1 MGGLNA
7 VLEVSELGLCR
18 GEKRLLEG
26 LNFNLYAGQ
35 VLVILGPNGAGKS
48 SLLLALNGLIN
59 HVEGE
64 IKLQGAA
71 LTDFS
76 RLALA
81 REVAWQGDL
90 PPTEFGLTVQQ
101 RLDLVSHDSAVDA
114 AVAIA
119 ELALENLL
127 PRALGELSAGER
139 QRVELAALMLRTA
152 PVWLLDEPTAH
163 LDLKHQ
169 RQCLQMLRRE
179 AQQGRAIV
187 VVLHDIQQAQAI
199 AEQVILVDG
208 KGNVAVGNALDMLS
222 QKRLSKLFDTPLIR
236 QGEIL
241 LADYMGDS
249 DESER

>member
-1 MGGLNA
+1 MKGLNA
-7 VLEVSELGLCR
+7 VLDIFGLGLCR
-18 GEKRLLEG
+18 GEKRLLQG
-26 LNFNLYAGQ
+26 LDFNLYAGQ
-35 VLVILGPNGAGKS
+35 VLVVLGPNGAGKS
-48 SLLLALNGLIN
+48 SLLLALNGLIERA
-59 HVEGE
+59 EGE
-64 IKLQGAA
+64 ISLQGVC
-71 LTDFS
+71 LSDFS
-76 RLALA
+76 RLDLA

-114 AVAIA
+114 GVAIA
-119 ELALENLL
+119 EMDLKNLL

-179 AQQGRAIV
+179 SEQGRAIV

-199 AEQVILVDG
+199 AEQVVLMDG
-208 KGNVAVGNALDMLS
+208 KGNAAVGHAADMLT
-222 QKRLSKLFDTPLIR
+222 QKRLSELFDMPLIR

-241 LADYMGDS
+241 LADYMGDA
-249 DESER
+249 DESAR

>member
-1 MGGLNA
+1 MNALNA
-7 VLEVSELGLCR
+7 VFEVSGLGLCR

-26 LNFNLYAGQ
+26 LDFNLYAGQ

-48 SLLLALNGLIN
+48 SLLLALNGLIDSAD
-59 HVEGE
+59 GD
-64 IKLQGAA
+64 IKLQG
-71 LTDFS
+71 LRLSDFS
-76 RLALA
+76 RLDLA
-81 REVAWQGDL
+81 AEVAWQGDL

-114 AVAIA
+114 GMAIA
-119 ELALENLL
+119 ELELENLL

-208 KGNVAVGNALDMLS
+208 KGHVAVGNALNVLT
-222 QKRLSKLFDTPLIR
+222 QERLSKLFDTPLIR
-236 QGEIL
+236 QSDAL
-241 LADYMGDS
+241 VPNYMGDS
-249 DESER
+249 DESAR